1 MLYQKTIRQIL
12 AVVMLLVFA
21 FSITSQKTIHDLV
34 AKHSDKVK
42 CDVHKNLPIEQ
53 VENSSI
59 HCSHDNLVATSPFVE
74 FNFTIALEQTV
85 LNVATNTQLL
95 NFYFYNNN
103 YSLDSR
109 GPPAIIC

>member
-34 AKHSDKVK
+34 ASHSDKIK

-53 VENSSI
+53 VENASI
-59 HCSHDNLVATSPFVE
+59 HCSHDNLVVASPFLD
-74 FNFTIALEQTV
+74 FNFTIELAQPV
-85 LNVATNTQLL
+85 ASIATNTNLVC
-95 NFYFYNNN
+95 FYFSNNN

-109 GPPAIIC
+109 GPPTA

>member
-1 MLYQKTIRQIL
+1 VLYQKTIRQIL

-42 CDVHKNLPIEQ
+42 CDVHNNLPIEQ
-53 VENSSI
+53 VENASI
-59 HCSHDNLVATSPFVE
+59 HCSHDNLVATSPFLE
-74 FNFTIALEQTV
+74 FSFNIELAHPV
-85 LNVATNTQLL
+85 ASIATNTHLL
-95 NFYFYNNN
+95 SFYFYNNN

-109 GPPAIIC
+109 GPPAA